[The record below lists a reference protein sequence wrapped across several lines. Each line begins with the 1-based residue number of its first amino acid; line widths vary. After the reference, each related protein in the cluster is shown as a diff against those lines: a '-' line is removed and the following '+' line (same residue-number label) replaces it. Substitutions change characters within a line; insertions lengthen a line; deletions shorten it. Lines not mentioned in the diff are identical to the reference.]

1 MNFDWGTLFQVQ
13 FNFAFFMAMLNIV
26 FINLILSGDN
36 AVLIAMAVRNLEKSN
51 RVKGMIFGTGAAAV
65 LRIILTFFVALLLKI
80 SFLKLVGGVLIFWI
94 ALKLFT
100 DADSG
105 ENVKQATTLRQA
117 IQIILIADLTMSLDN
132 VLAIAG
138 AAGEHLLLLI
148 FGLVLSIPIV
158 IFTAQLLSIL
168 MDRYPII
175 IVLGAAILGRVAG
188 EMVLTDPAI
197 ASWLQ
202 PSAALIYSIEGF
214 CMLAVVLIGKYL
226 RYRNTVKAGEKES
239 IPEPAGIRLVKKLI
253 RQKT

>member
-1 MNFDWGTLFQVQ
+1 MNFDWGTIFQVQ
-13 FNFAFFMAMLNIV
+13 FNAAFFMAILNII

-36 AVLIAMAVRNLEKSN
+36 AVLIAMAVRNLQKSN
-51 RVKGMIFGTGAAAV
+51 RAKGMILGTGAAVV

-80 SFLKLVGGVLIFWI
+80 SFLKLVGGLLIFWI

-105 ENVKQATTLRQA
+105 EDVKQATTLKQA

-132 VLAIAG
+132 VLAVAG
-138 AAGEHLLLLI
+138 AAGGSLFLLI

-175 IVLGAAILGRVAG
+175 VVFGAAILGRVTG
-188 EMVLTDPAI
+188 EMIMTDSAI
-197 ASWLQ
+197 LSWLH
-202 PSAALIYSIEGF
+202 PSTTLIYFFEGF
-214 CMLAVVLIGKYL
+214 CMLAVVLVGKYL
-226 RYRNTVKAGEKES
+226 AHRNPVKTGKKES
-239 IPEPAGIRLVKKLI
+239 IPVPTGIRLEKKLI
-253 RQKT
+253 QQ

>member
-1 MNFDWGTLFQVQ
+1 MNLDWGTLFNVQ
-13 FNFAFFMAMLNIV
+13 FNFAFFMAMLNII

-36 AVLIAMAVRNLEKSN
+36 AVLIAMAVRNLHKSN
-51 RVKGMIFGTGAAAV
+51 RVKGMIFGTGAAVV
-65 LRIILTFFVALLLKI
+65 LRVVLTFFVALLLKI
-80 SFLKLVGGVLIFWI
+80 SFLKLVGGCLIFWI

-105 ENVKQATTLRQA
+105 EDVKQATTLRQA

-138 AAGEHLLLLI
+138 AAGGNLLLLI

-175 IVLGAAILGRVAG
+175 VVVGAAILGRVTG
-188 EMVLTDPAI
+188 EMIMTDSAI
-197 ASWLQ
+197 ASWLH
-202 PSAALIYSIEGF
+202 PSTTLIYLVEGF
-214 CMLAVVLIGKYL
+214 CMLAVVAVGKYL
-226 RYRNTVKAGEKES
+226 AHRNLTKAEKKES
-239 IPEPAGIRLVKKLI
+239 MPEPAGIRLEKKLI
-253 RQKT
+253 Q

>member
-1 MNFDWGTLFQVQ
+1 MNLDWGTLFNVQ
-13 FNFAFFMAMLNIV
+13 FNFAFFMAMLNII

-36 AVLIAMAVRNLEKSN
+36 AVLIAMAVRNLHKSN
-51 RVKGMIFGTGAAAV
+51 RVKGMIFGTGAAVV
-65 LRIILTFFVALLLKI
+65 LRIVLTFFVALLLKI
-80 SFLKLVGGVLIFWI
+80 SFLKLVGGCLIFWI

-105 ENVKQATTLRQA
+105 EDVKQATTLRQA

-138 AAGEHLLLLI
+138 AAGGNPLLLI

-175 IVLGAAILGRVAG
+175 VVVGAAILGRVTG
-188 EMVLTDPAI
+188 EMIMTDSAI
-197 ASWLQ
+197 TSWLH
-202 PSAALIYSIEGF
+202 PSTTLIYFVEGF
-214 CMLAVVLIGKYL
+214 CMLAVVVAGKYL
-226 RYRNTVKAGEKES
+226 AHRNLAKAEKKES
-239 IPEPAGIRLVKKLI
+239 MPEPAGIRLEKKLI
-253 RQKT
+253 Q